1 MKDIAD
7 FLGRMLIA
15 IFFIYEGIDSLLFF
29 ENTTVTM
36 ANYGVTFFPNL
47 LLGLVIFGLLVG
59 GLMVLTGYYANVG
72 ALILLIYW
80 LPFTFIVYSFWDDP
94 IELQRMNSLKL
105 MINLALMG
113 GLLLLVANG
122 SRKYSIKRI
131 IHVLRLPS

>member
-29 ENTTVTM
+29 ENTTNTM
-36 ANYGVTFFPNL
+36 ATYGVTFFPNL
-47 LLGLVIFGLLVG
+47 LLGIGIFCLLVG
-59 GLMVLTGYYANVG
+59 GLMVLTGYYAHVG
-72 ALILLIYW
+72 AVILLIYW

-94 IELQRMNSLKL
+94 IELQRINSLKL

-122 SRKYSIKRI
+122 SKKYSIKRI
-131 IHVLRLPS
+131 IHVLRLPG